1 MITKDSTS
9 GHEVITYLHTDYDN
23 TPRLA
28 TNSSGR
34 IVWRWEGVFG
44 NTAPNPNGV

>member
-23 TPRLA
+23 TPCFA
-28 TNSSGR
+28 INSSGS
-34 IVWRWEGVFG
+34 IVWR
-44 NTAPNPNGV
+44 